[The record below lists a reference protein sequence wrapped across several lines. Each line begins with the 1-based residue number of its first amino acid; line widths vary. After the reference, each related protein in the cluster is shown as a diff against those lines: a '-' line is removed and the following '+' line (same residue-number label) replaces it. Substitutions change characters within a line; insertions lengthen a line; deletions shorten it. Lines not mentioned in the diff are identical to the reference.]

1 MLTTIRDLLMVKG
14 DQVWSITPETTV
26 FSAIQLLAEKDVGA
40 LLILG
45 GDQIAGIISE
55 RDIVRQIALDQ
66 ACYLSR
72 SVMTLMTQDVFTV
85 GPETSLEECMQLM
98 TEEHI
103 RHLPVVEAGKL
114 IGLISIGDVV
124 KAIITQHK
132 YTIEQLSKFIDGGGY
147 NQ

>member
-14 DQVWSITPETTV
+14 DQVWSISPETTV
-26 FSAIQLLAEKDVGA
+26 FSAIQILAEKDVGA
-40 LLILG
+40 LLILN

-72 SVMTLMTQDVFTV
+72 PVMTLMTQDVFTV

-103 RHLPVVEAGKL
+103 RHLPVVEAGQL
-114 IGLISIGDVV
+114 IGLISIGDVI
-124 KAIITQHK
+124 KAIISQHEF
-132 YTIEQLSKFIDGGGY
+132 TIEQLSKFIDGGGY

>member
-1 MLTTIRDLLMVKG
+1 MLTTIRDLLTVKG

-40 LLILG
+40 LLILD

-72 SVMTLMTQDVFTV
+72 PVMTLMTQDVFTV

-103 RHLPVVEAGKL
+103 RHLPVVEAGRL

-124 KAIITQHK
+124 KAIITQHEF
-132 YTIEQLSKFIDGGGY
+132 TIEQLSKFIDGGGY